1 MKHFSFLLV
10 LFFFNITAP
19 AQYCASNPMQ
29 CPITYN
35 LTTAGFQN
43 YSTFPCV
50 VNNQSYSHT
59 FELYVPNFI
68 TYNGIVV
75 QIDSIGIAGIDNLP
89 CGLCWNSSKS
99 SNTFAGNTHNCIAIS
114 GLPNDSEGSY
124 KLSLTGIAYT
134 NFGPLWGQLDYP
146 GFQIFLRVIN
156 SGANCNAAD
165 TTNSIQA
172 CQSGSCKVQGVEFI
186 EVSSKNTCY
195 STGNY
200 IQVGLNKSFAKYKWI
215 VRDPING
222 SRSYYS
228 TSTVDIPYNAYETGF
243 SFFGIDSNGCTFSSD
258 TISYP
263 LNFVNALGLIQAPK
277 ICSINLDT
285 SIANGQYSIT
295 LQTSNFS
302 NHLLTSTDITT
313 QWQFNNLSVTLTTNN
328 VLQGFPSPV
337 LQAPMIDTFALGFD
351 YKSSQCGFPYKKLYG
366 NASGTEL
373 YSDGSGYPVL
383 SIVLPLFSGI
393 YNVDSFEVY
402 RRGNGSNWQFFR
414 KYFNT
419 TPILIGD
426 NAPFSTNMEYMV
438 VCYPS
443 SDCNPNRSNN
453 SNIVFKRSIQVPAA
467 IVVNAIDESQ
477 LEQIDVFPNP
487 TTNTIAFK
495 GDIHNLSI
503 WITNS
508 IGQKL
513 EVATNN
519 NKIDISAFERGVY
532 FVVIS
537 NKESKKTFRVVKL

>member
-1 MKHFSFLLV
+1 MKHFLFFLV
-10 LFFFNITAP
+10 LFFFTLTAS
-19 AQYCASNPMQ
+19 AQYCANNPVN
-29 CPITYN
+29 CPVTYN

-50 VNNQSYSHT
+50 VNNQNYNHT
-59 FELYVPNFI
+59 FELYVPNYI

-75 QIDSIGIAGIDNLP
+75 HIDSIGIDAIDNLP

-99 SNTFAGNTHNCIAIS
+99 FNTFAGNTHNCIAIS

-165 TTNSIQA
+165 TANSIQA

-186 EVSSKNTCY
+186 EVNPKNTCY

-200 IQVGLNKSFAKYKWI
+200 IQVGLNKSFAKYIWI

-228 TSTVDIPYNAYETGF
+228 TSTVDIPYNAYETGL
-243 SFFGIDSNGCTFSSD
+243 SFFGVDSNGCTFSSD

-295 LQTSNFS
+295 LQTSNFN
-302 NHLLTSTDITT
+302 NHLLTSTDVISALLSNNTSIPFATT
-313 QWQFNNLSVTLTTNN
+313 TVM
-328 VLQGFPSPV
+328 QGIPFPVIQTP
-337 LQAPMIDTFALGFD
+337 LIDSFALQFD
-351 YKSSQCGFPYKKLYG
+351 YKSSQCGIPYKKSYG
-366 NASGTEL
+366 NSSGTEL

-383 SIVLPLFSGI
+383 SIVLPSFSGI
-393 YNVDSFEVY
+393 YDVDSFEVY

-419 TPILIGD
+419 MPILIGD

-438 VCYPS
+438 VCYPN

-467 IVVNAIDESQ
+467 IVVNAINEN
-477 LEQIDVFPNP
+477 QIEPIEVFPNP
-487 TTNTIAFK
+487 TTNTIEFK
-495 GDIHNLSI
+495 GDIHNLDI
-503 WITNS
+503 CITNS
-508 IGQKL
+508 IGQKI

-519 NKIDISAFERGVY
+519 KKIDISTFERGVY

-537 NKESKKTFRVVKL
+537 NQQSKKTLRFIKL